1 MQSIRYEAKLNGMYH
16 SLQFPIIPYLA
27 HEIRITNMKNVQSL
41 IIQEIPILKRTQS
54 DTIFSYQINKIKIMR
69 IGTAYG
75 QQFGKIHKEPFT

>member
-1 MQSIRYEAKLNGMYH
+1 MN
-16 SLQFPIIPYLA
+16 
-27 HEIRITNMKNVQSL
+27 HEHEKCPMSL

-54 DTIFSYQINKIKIMR
+54 DTIFSYQINKMKIMW